1 MESNEW
7 PLVAFTITAQLAL
20 GMLLVCLGLNGYLV
34 SKAGVKIAA
43 EVARHVV
50 FIAALLLIISLF
62 FSLFHLGTPGKA
74 VKAVRNLGSSWLSR
88 EVFLIGAV
96 TAVVCL
102 LAGLNMFAEVPRGA
116 VKLLEWAAAALALI
130 LVFCMPQI
138 YLLRTVPVWNRFTT
152 PVAFFSTTLLLGV
165 LVYAVVCVFTSHRV
179 QDSWLVEILPMVA
192 LPALFLVGIEFLI
205 IPLGLFMGGTGN
217 SLFQD
222 MLSGRKDHGLM
233 FVLRFVFVY
242 AGMGF
247 MLVGLFTDSV
257 LMVYPAFLLV
267 LAAEVIGRFFFYATY
282 ARVGI

>member
-7 PLVAFTITAQLAL
+7 PLVAFTIMAQLAL
-20 GMLLVCLGLNGYLV
+20 GMLVVCPGLNGYLV
-34 SKAGVKIAA
+34 SKAGVEIAA
-43 EVARHVV
+43 EVAKHVV
-50 FIAALLLIISLF
+50 FMAAPLLIISLF
-62 FSLFHLGTPGKA
+62 FSLLHLGAPGKA

-88 EVFLIGAV
+88 EAFLMGAV

-116 VKLLEWAAAALALI
+116 VKLLEWAAAVLALI
-130 LVFCMPQI
+130 LVFCMSKI

-152 PVAFFSTTLLLGV
+152 PVAFFTTTLLLGV
-165 LVYAVVCVFTSHRV
+165 LIYAVVCVFTSHRA

-205 IPLGLFMGGTGN
+205 IPLSLFMGGKGN
-217 SLFQD
+217 AFFQ
-222 MLSGRKDHGLM
+222 GRVGVRKDHRLT

-242 AGMGF
+242 AGMGL

-282 ARVGI
+282 ARVGV

>member
-7 PLVAFTITAQLAL
+7 PLVAFTIIAQLAL

-34 SKAGVKIAA
+34 SKAGLEIAGD
-43 EVARHVV
+43 VARHVV
-50 FIAALLLIISLF
+50 FIAAPLLILSLF
-62 FSLFHLGTPGKA
+62 FSLLHLGTPGKA
-74 VKAVRNLGSSWLSR
+74 VKTVRNLGSSWLSR
-88 EVFLIGAV
+88 EAFLMGVV

-102 LAGLNMFAEVPRGA
+102 LAGLNMFAEIPLGV
-116 VKLLEWAAAALALI
+116 VKLLEWAAAVLSLV
-130 LVFCMPQI
+130 LVFCMSKI

-152 PVAFFSTTLLLGV
+152 PVAFFTTTLLLGV
-165 LVYAVVCVFTSHRV
+165 LVYAAVCVFTSHRA
-179 QDSWLVEILPMVA
+179 QDSWLVEILPMVT

-217 SLFQD
+217 A
-222 MLSGRKDHGLM
+222 LSQGMVSVRKDHRLA
-233 FVLRFVFVY
+233 FVLRLVFVY
-242 AGMGF
+242 AAMGLMF
-247 MLVGLFTDSV
+247 AGLFTNSV